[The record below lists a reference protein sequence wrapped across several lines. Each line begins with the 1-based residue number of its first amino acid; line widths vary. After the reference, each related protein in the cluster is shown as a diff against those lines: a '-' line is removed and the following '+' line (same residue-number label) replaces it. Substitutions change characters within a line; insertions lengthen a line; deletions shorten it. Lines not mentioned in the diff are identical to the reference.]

1 MAESYINEAYDVLK
15 SDLGEDN
22 CDTLNALMHKAEYQR
37 KEGNDE
43 AAEEIFLDILKKM
56 DGKKD
61 RESLLLKASTAHVL
75 GNLYSDT
82 QPEKA
87 MPYFEIAR
95 DIFTA
100 VLSPTNPDTLDV
112 INSICSLELFLQIDV
127 QKALQGLSRLLPMY
141 IKIYGHDDPNTAVI
155 LVNMGLAYYYLD
167 EFDRSI
173 DYYKEA
179 LQIYRTVYNG
189 DNVEFAY
196 LYNNIGASYS
206 DSERPEKAIPYHE
219 KAIKLLESTY
229 AGQRNLDLA
238 QSYSDLAN
246 AYLQLGK
253 IDETQEQ
260 LNKCFAMYDD
270 WIEEDSYHYI
280 QPYSTLGKLFYIT
293 HDLPNAETIFTYV
306 INILNK
312 NSFPNDS
319 PEVEQF
325 LQQLEKIRE
334 EMNNDI
340 S

>member
-1 MAESYINEAYDVLK
+1 
-15 SDLGEDN
+15 
-22 CDTLNALMHKAEYQR
+22 
-37 KEGNDE
+37 
-43 AAEEIFLDILKKM
+43 M

-87 MPYFEIAR
+87 MPYFETAR
-95 DIFTA
+95 EIFTT

-112 INSICSLELFLQIDV
+112 INSICSMELFLRIDV
-127 QKALQGLSRLLPMY
+127 RKALHDLSRLLPMY

-155 LVNMGLAYYYLD
+155 LVNIGLAHYYLD

-173 DYYKEA
+173 DYYQEA
-179 LQIYRTVYNG
+179 LQIYNTVYNG
-189 DNVEFAY
+189 DNAEFAY

-206 DSERPEKAIPYHE
+206 DSKRPKKAIPYHE
-219 KAIKLLESTY
+219 KAIKILEKTY
-229 AGQRNLDLA
+229 EGQRNLDLA
-238 QSYSDLAN
+238 QSYSELAD
-246 AYLQLGK
+246 AYLQLGM
-253 IDETQEQ
+253 IAEIQEQ

-293 HDLPNAETIFTYV
+293 NDLPNAEAIFTYA

-312 NSFPNDS
+312 NGFSNDS
-319 PEVEQF
+319 PEVEEF
-325 LQQLEKIRE
+325 LQCLKEIRE
-334 EMNNDI
+334 KMD
-340 S
+340 SSKD